1 MGRYAPTVV
10 ILTIGAASVVTSVS
24 LGGPRTGYLPGI
36 VISTA
41 VVLTIMWRYK
51 PPLWIQWLAALL
63 LAAYHGG
70 GVLMVGSDVLAHV
83 SDVSV
88 GGSVLRYDR
97 GLHVF
102 GAVVTVLLVVA
113 VADASHTLD
122 RWSVLALAL
131 VAGFA
136 VEATELFNALVAPSV
151 FSYDLVDSSL
161 DVIGNVVG
169 LAVGFAILLWMGRQQ
184 AGRQRNVIA

>member
-10 ILTIGAASVVTSVS
+10 ILTVAMASVVTAVS
-24 LGGPRTGYLPGI
+24 LGGLRTGYLPGI

-41 VVLTIMWRYK
+41 VVLAIRWRYE

-83 SDVSV
+83 SV

-113 VADASHTLD
+113 VTDASHTFGT
-122 RWSVLALAL
+122 WSVLTLAL

-161 DVIGNVVG
+161 DVVGNVVG

-184 AGRQRNVIA
+184 AGRQRNVAA

>member
-10 ILTIGAASVVTSVS
+10 ILTVATASVVTAVS

-36 VISTA
+36 VISTV
-41 VVLTIMWRYK
+41 VVLAIMWRYR
-51 PPLWIQWLAALL
+51 PPLWIHWLAALL

-70 GVLMVGSDVLAHV
+70 GVLMVGSDVLAH
-83 SDVSV
+83 VSV